1 MRVFGRPHGFKAAR
15 FECPRQFAGA
25 IESSVKN
32 MAAPKSMRF
41 LTPER
46 GRRGRPNLI

>member
-1 MRVFGRPHGFKAAR
+1 MDSK
-15 FECPRQFAGA
+15 PRASSAVASSPGA
-25 IESSVKN
+25 IEYSVKN